1 MQAIVTHF
9 PEICKLQGKIWRIAI
24 CAYKRYCKILVTN
37 MLMNLNSIGSLPNSY
52 LLAYKWNKGLE
63 TVSIHNFPL
72 KKFEVKDRS
81 IGI

>member
-9 PEICKLQGKIWRIAI
+9 HEICKLQGKIWRIAI

-52 LLAYKWNKGLE
+52 LLGSRTNGIRALKP
-63 TVSIHNFPL
+63 FPYTISL
-72 KKFEVKDRS
+72 
-81 IGI
+81 